1 MYSSL
6 KTFPQAPQCG
16 FSVMGSLNPAGR
28 RAALPQKPS
37 AGGSAGFAE
46 TLAKRTATWARN
58 GATGGIGWTGGGWW
72 LLWIVTAEAK
82 EAEKPRHGQD
92 TSPCQLCLAVSLS
105 SEVTAL
111 HAVSLTIFPSD
122 LPSAR
127 PGLPILTALLPSAQ
141 HVTLTGSGRSLRCMG
156 DTWGP
161 LPDSCSPGDK
171 CQVSVTLRKLRALL
185 CERGQEKPLKAEV
198 FILREPSQGHRCY
211 TQNKAEKLT

>member
-28 RAALPQKPS
+28 RAALPQKPW

-141 HVTLTGSGRSLRCMG
+141 RVTLTGSGRSLR
-156 DTWGP
+156 GP